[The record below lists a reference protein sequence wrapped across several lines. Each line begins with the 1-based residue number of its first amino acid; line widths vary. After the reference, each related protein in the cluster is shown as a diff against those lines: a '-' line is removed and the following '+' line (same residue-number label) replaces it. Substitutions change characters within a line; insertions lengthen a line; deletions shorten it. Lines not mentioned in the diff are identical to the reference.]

1 VSDTVGSGFRIDW
14 ISVAALLMVMV
25 IGVSAWTSSTTGDRH
40 VEYRAGAAVIPE
52 AESVLITPAPTE
64 SAEALVGPIVVRSGP
79 ISARID
85 PAWLDAVSART
96 GIPRT
101 ALAAYA
107 GAASVLAEES
117 PGCHLGWNTL
127 AAIGHIDSDDGRHG
141 GAVLGD
147 NGYSSVPIVGPAL
160 DGGAFAGIHD
170 SDGGK
175 WDGDTVW
182 DHAVGPFQF
191 IPQTWRTWGAD
202 GNGDGQA
209 DPNQI
214 ADAALA
220 AARYLCHAG
229 DLSSVEGWRRAVFSY
244 NHLDSYVDD
253 VAQVANALAAR
264 AL

>member
-1 VSDTVGSGFRIDW
+1 MVLQCI
-14 ISVAALLMVMV
+14 ALLALV
-25 IGVSAWTSSTTGDRH
+25 GW
-40 VEYRAGAAVIPE
+40 GAAVWSSSVHQRPATERYAREDVAPE
-52 AESVLITPAPTE
+52 PTASPEPPVATPAVPP
-64 SAEALVGPIVVRSGP
+64 ALP

-85 PAWLDAVSART
+85 PTWLDTVSLRT

-107 GAASVLAEES
+107 GAASVLAEQS

-127 AAIGHIDSDDGRHG
+127 AAIGHLESDDGRDG
-141 GAVLGD
+141 GAVLSD
-147 NGYSSVPIVGPAL
+147 DGYPSVPILGPAL

-170 SDGGK
+170 SDGGA

-191 IPQTWRTWGAD
+191 IPETWRRWGAD
-202 GNGDGQA
+202 GNGDGKQ

-220 AARYLCHAG
+220 AAHYLCHAG
-229 DLSSVEGWRRAVFSY
+229 DLSTVDGWRRAVLSY
-244 NHLDSYVDD
+244 NHSERYVDD
-253 VAQVANALAAR
+253 VARAANSL
-264 AL
+264 

>member
-1 VSDTVGSGFRIDW
+1 MGKSARSVTWTRS
-14 ISVAALLMVMV
+14 ISLALQLV
-25 IGVSAWTSSTTGDRH
+25 
-40 VEYRAGAAVIPE
+40 
-52 AESVLITPAPTE
+52 
-64 SAEALVGPIVVRSGP
+64 ALVGALVWGWSVWAGSDGPRGRAAEQVPAVETSRGAPPPSARPMIAPTVP

-85 PAWLDAVSART
+85 PAWLDTVSAGT

-107 GAASVLAEES
+107 GAASVLTEES

-127 AAIGHIDSDDGRHG
+127 AAIGHIESDDGRHG
-141 GAVLGD
+141 GSVLSD
-147 NGYSSVPIVGPAL
+147 NGYPSVPILGPAL

-170 SDGGK
+170 SDGGL

-191 IPQTWRTWGAD
+191 IPQTWRSWGAD

-220 AARYLCHAG
+220 AAHYLCNAG
-229 DLSSVEGWRRAVFSY
+229 DLSRVEGWRRGVFSY

-264 AL
+264 VQ

>member
-1 VSDTVGSGFRIDW
+1 MVLQCV
-14 ISVAALLMVMV
+14 ALLALA
-25 IGVSAWTSSTTGDRH
+25 GW
-40 VEYRAGAAVIPE
+40 GAAVWKSTAQAHPAAASFSRVEVASEVAAAPIPE
-52 AESVLITPAPTE
+52 PTVQAGAPVVAPA
-64 SAEALVGPIVVRSGP
+64 VP
-79 ISARID
+79 ISSRID
-85 PAWLDAVSART
+85 PAWLDTVSART

-117 PGCHLGWNTL
+117 PDCHLGWNTL
-127 AAIGHIDSDDGRHG
+127 AAIGHLESDDGRHG
-141 GAVLGD
+141 GSVLSD
-147 NGYSSVPIVGPAL
+147 NGYPSVPILGPAL
-160 DGGAFAGIHD
+160 NGGAFAGIHD
-170 SDGGK
+170 SDGGL

-191 IPQTWRTWGAD
+191 IPQTWRRWGAD

-220 AARYLCHAG
+220 AARYLCNAG
-229 DLSSVEGWRRAVFSY
+229 DLSSVEGWRRGVFSY

-264 AL
+264 TP

>member
-1 VSDTVGSGFRIDW
+1 MGDIVGSDFRMAW
-14 ISVAALLMVMV
+14 ISVSALLALAVGGISM
-25 IGVSAWTSSTTGDRH
+25 WTASTTGSRRS
-40 VEYRAGAAVIPE
+40 EYAVTAAGVSEP
-52 AESVLITPAPTE
+52 ESVLSTPAPTE
-64 SAEALVGPIVVRSGP
+64 SAEALVGPAIVHLHP

-85 PAWLDAVSART
+85 PAWLDATAART

-107 GAASVLAEES
+107 GAASALAEES
-117 PGCHLGWNTL
+117 PQCHLGWNTL
-127 AAIGHIDSDDGRHG
+127 AAIGHIESDDGRYG
-141 GAVLGD
+141 GAVLSE
-147 NGYSSVPIVGPAL
+147 NGYPSMPIVGPAL
-160 DGGAFAGIHD
+160 AGGAFAGIHD

-209 DPNQI
+209 DPNQMD
-214 ADAALA
+214 DAALT

-229 DLSSVEGWRRAVFSY
+229 DLSTVDGWRRAVLSY
-244 NHLDSYVDD
+244 NHSESYVDD
-253 VAQVANALAAR
+253 VAKLANSYR
-264 AL
+264 A

>member
-1 VSDTVGSGFRIDW
+1 MDKSTRSVRWTLPVVPVLQVVAVISVMLRGWSVGAGSGL
-14 ISVAALLMVMV
+14 SK
-25 IGVSAWTSSTTGDRH
+25 GTGSD
-40 VEYRAGAAVIPE
+40 YDPAAVQVVTVAPVGRSIPV
-52 AESVLITPAPTE
+52 ATPAT
-64 SAEALVGPIVVRSGP
+64 ADP

-85 PAWLDAVSART
+85 PAWLDVVSGRT
-96 GIPRT
+96 GVPRI
-101 ALAAYA
+101 ALAAHA

-117 PGCHLGWNTL
+117 PGCHLGWNTI
-127 AAIGHIDSDDGRHG
+127 AAIGHIESDDGRHG

-147 NGYSSVPIVGPAL
+147 NGYPSVPIVGPAL
-160 DGGAFAGIHD
+160 DGGAFVGIHD

-202 GNGDGQA
+202 GNGDGLA

-220 AARYLCHAG
+220 AAHYLCYSG
-229 DLSSVEGWRRAVFSY
+229 NLSTAESWRRAVFFY

-253 VAQVANALAAR
+253 VARVANALAAR
-264 AL
+264 AR